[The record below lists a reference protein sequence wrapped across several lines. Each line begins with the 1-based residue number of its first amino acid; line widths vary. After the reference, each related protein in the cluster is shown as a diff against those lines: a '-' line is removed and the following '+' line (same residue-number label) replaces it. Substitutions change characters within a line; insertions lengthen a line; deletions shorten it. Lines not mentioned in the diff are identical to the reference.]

1 MWSNSSGFS
10 IIIYLVLEDRCVH
23 VVSTNSNLSTYT
35 KIIQKNVGEVTVGAN
50 SVKAVTGIDCAYD
63 GYKTIGIVGA
73 TSNSDSMDV
82 VEFYCSQS
90 VSTVRIKFR
99 NVSSSNITLTQAT
112 ILVLC
117 IKEI

>member
-1 MWSNSSGFS
+1 MYTLFQQ
-10 IIIYLVLEDRCVH
+10 I
-23 VVSTNSNLSTYT
+23 VSAYT

-50 SVKAVTGIDCAYD
+50 NVKAVTGIDCAYD

-73 TSNSDSMDV
+73 TSNSDSVDV

-90 VSTVRIKFR
+90 TSMARIKFR
-99 NVSSSNITLTQAT
+99 NASSSNVTLTQAS
-112 ILVLC
+112 IFVLC